1 MRRTISYSRGKGKL
15 RHTNRKFLPSNVD
28 VNRIADNIIIKQE
41 NLKDAYDKLFGRQ
54 LKVYNEK
61 QKRDDRKIKDY
72 FEKLFGTDNEDTIV
86 KNSNKQQSFYEY
98 VVGVGGKEN
107 TALVNKTLNDGTEV
121 KANPKAARIAAIC
134 LKEYILGNAEI
145 GVKSFAQRNPNFYI
159 FNAVIHMDELTPHL
173 HYDFIPFSDG
183 FKKGMSRQQGINKAL
198 EAMGYGKGAQ
208 AIYNFT
214 QTERLVFQKIC
225 EAHGF
230 EIEPQKKGRGFTIPT
245 RLMETYYP
253 IIQANERKIAE
264 QDKQI
269 AERAA
274 ALAELPK
281 KPTPPT
287 DFPYQ
292 TKEQWVE
299 GYDYTDKY
307 GNALEGRALRK
318 AKKEM
323 AKSSSYEENFKCWIE
338 YYRQLDEWNALYG
351 SAEKLTPIARD
362 LKEITEDV
370 QALKSEYEA
379 KLADFNKREQ
389 HFAYELRKGIE
400 EGIAADRR
408 TTELA
413 ERRTA
418 DMRARADIAPAYKE
432 KYSRIFAKTQN
443 KERNDQN
450 DSKLAE
456 TKPHRYYPAAEK

>member
-1 MRRTISYSRGKGKL
+1 MLRTISYSRGKGKL

-28 VNRIADNIIIKQE
+28 RNRIADNIIITQE
-41 NLKDAYDKLFGRQ
+41 SLKDAYDKLFGPE

-98 VVGVGGKEN
+98 VVGIGSKEN
-107 TALVNKTLNDGTEV
+107 TALVNKTLSDGTEV
-121 KANPKAARIAAIC
+121 KANPEAARIAAIC
-134 LKEYILGNAEI
+134 LKEYILGNVKI
-145 GVKSFAQRNPNFYI
+145 GVKSFAERNPNFYI

-253 IIQANERKIAE
+253 IVQANERKIAE

-269 AERAA
+269 AERAS
-274 ALAELPK
+274 ALAKLPK
-281 KPTPPT
+281 KPEPPT
-287 DFPYQ
+287 DFPFQ
-292 TKEQWVE
+292 TKEEWVE
-299 GYDYTDKY
+299 YYDYTDKY
-307 GNALEGRALRK
+307 GNALEGRALKK

-323 AKSSSYEENFKCWIE
+323 EKSGRYEEAFSSWIE
-338 YYRQLDEWNALYG
+338 YYRQLEEWNALYG
-351 SAEKLTPIARD
+351 SAEKLKPIAED

-370 QALKSEYEA
+370 HAKKREYETR
-379 KLADFNKREQ
+379 LAELDEREK
-389 HFAYELRKGIE
+389 HFADELRKGIE

-408 TTELA
+408 TTELT

-418 DMRARADIAPAYKE
+418 AMRARADISPAYRA
-432 KYSRIFAKTQN
+432 KYSRIFTTAQN
-443 KERNDQN
+443 KERNDRN
-450 DSKLAE
+450 DRKSLEA
-456 TKPHRYYPAAEK
+456 KPHRFYPAVEK